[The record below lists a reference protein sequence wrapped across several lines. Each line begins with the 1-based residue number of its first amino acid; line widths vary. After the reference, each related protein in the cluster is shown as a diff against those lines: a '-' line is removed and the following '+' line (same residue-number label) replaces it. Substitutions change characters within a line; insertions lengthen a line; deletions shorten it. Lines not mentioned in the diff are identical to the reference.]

1 MKGRNR
7 PHSHRTDRFIVFAR
21 LRQCARPSR
30 PNTWFRTHITA
41 APKQHLNRLIRFCR
55 VTGLPNTSVWSAMRP
70 FAKLHWIIVSL
81 CVLAERPCCHLPAC
95 VRDKLPGSCRPLLH
109 VIMARALVVSLPMMS
124 QFPTCRSSIPA
135 PAPASGYLTCL
146 EAPLRGMRLLAC
158 VAEAAVVFVFVDRC
172 NSSTNY
178 QMNLFY

>member
-1 MKGRNR
+1 
-7 PHSHRTDRFIVFAR
+7 
-21 LRQCARPSR
+21 
-30 PNTWFRTHITA
+30 
-41 APKQHLNRLIRFCR
+41 
-55 VTGLPNTSVWSAMRP
+55 
-70 FAKLHWIIVSL
+70 
-81 CVLAERPCCHLPAC
+81 
-95 VRDKLPGSCRPLLH
+95 
-109 VIMARALVVSLPMMS
+109 MARALVVSLPMMS

-178 QMNLFY
+178 QMNLFYWKKVKRDQVATEDLDTVRARQKLASLRSAFYGGCKCDTARICCRPPCCCAPCCGGCRSISLARGASSSKPAACCCAQSTDDRQMDGHPAVRPTYTLLCMYQKV